1 MERTSETKPVTI
13 VAIGAGNRT
22 NKYLEYAI
30 RNPDRLKLV
39 GVAELNDIRRHAV
52 ASKFG
57 LKPEECFTDYERF
70 FENPVPADAILI
82 GTPENM
88 HFEPC
93 MKAIEAGYNVLLEK
107 PIAQSL
113 PECCRIAEAARRKG
127 VIVGV
132 CHVLRY
138 HPYFIKIKE
147 IVDSGQLGEIIS
159 ISHHAAVGLD
169 RTTHGFVRGMG
180 RREEITNPMLI
191 SKCCHDI
198 DFLLWL
204 TEARCRKLSSFG
216 SLRWFRAE
224 NAPKGS
230 TPRCIDCPLEKECP
244 YSAVDLYYN
253 RRDWISNFDVPE
265 GATLDEVI
273 LRQLRTGYY
282 GRCVFRCDNDVVDH
296 QLLTMELADETIL
309 SLSMDIF
316 TQDDCRRTHIKMT
329 HGEIFGDELTVSMLP
344 QHGKRH
350 QPERPAG
357 SMPRKPAGRS
367 IEDRPEHINDRST
380 FGHWEMDS
388 VESCQGVSNTYIVMT
403 ERKTRWELIIPSPDK
418 TAASVVAAIDGL
430 EAKYGDLFP
439 KVFRSITCD
448 NGCEFADAAGIER
461 SASGKGTRTEVYYCH
476 PYRPSERGSNE
487 NQNGLIR
494 RHLPKGTDLSTI
506 PYEETKRIEDW
517 LNNYPRK
524 MFGYLCSEQLFREEI
539 ALILAS

>member
-30 RNPDRLKLV
+30 RNPDRMKLV

-57 LKPEECFTDYERF
+57 LKPEECFADYERF

-159 ISHHAAVGLD
+159 ISHLAAVGLD
-169 RTTHGFVRGMG
+169 RTTHGFVRGMW

-204 TEARCRKLSSFG
+204 TGAHCRSLSSFG

-224 NAPKGS
+224 NAPAGAGR
-230 TPRCIDCPLEKECP
+230 RCLDCAIESACP
-244 YSAVDLYYN
+244 FSARDLYYV
-253 RRDWISNFDVPE
+253 RRDWVANFDVPE
-265 GATLDEVI
+265 GKTLDETI
-273 LRQLRTGYY
+273 LEELRTGIY
-282 GRCVFRCDNDVVDH
+282 GRCVYHCDNDVVDH
-296 QLLTMELADETIL
+296 QLLAMEMEGEVTV
-309 SLSMDIF
+309 SLSMEMFTADDFRKTHVRLTGGEIDGDERTLRVRRFRGGEERTYDFSDIVGQPF
-316 TQDDCRRTHIKMT
+316 HAGADLHLIGDFIRALRDPGYPFLTTIEDSIESHRICYDAERSRRTGTTIR
-329 HGEIFGDELTVSMLP
+329 V
-344 QHGKRH
+344 
-350 QPERPAG
+350 
-357 SMPRKPAGRS
+357 
-367 IEDRPEHINDRST
+367 
-380 FGHWEMDS
+380 
-388 VESCQGVSNTYIVMT
+388 
-403 ERKTRWELIIPSPDK
+403 
-418 TAASVVAAIDGL
+418 DG
-430 EAKYGDLFP
+430 
-439 KVFRSITCD
+439 
-448 NGCEFADAAGIER
+448 
-461 SASGKGTRTEVYYCH
+461 
-476 PYRPSERGSNE
+476 
-487 NQNGLIR
+487 
-494 RHLPKGTDLSTI
+494 
-506 PYEETKRIEDW
+506 TK
-517 LNNYPRK
+517 
-524 MFGYLCSEQLFREEI
+524 
-539 ALILAS
+539 

>member
-57 LKPEECFTDYERF
+57 LKPEECFADYERF

-147 IVDSGQLGEIIS
+147 IVDSGQLGEILS
-159 ISHHAAVGLD
+159 ISHLAAVGLD
-169 RTTHGFVRGMG
+169 RTTHGFVRGMW

-204 TEARCRKLSSFG
+204 TGAHCRSLSSFG

-224 NAPKGS
+224 NAPAGAGR
-230 TPRCIDCPLEKECP
+230 RCLDCAIESACP
-244 YSAVDLYYN
+244 FSARDLYYV
-253 RRDWISNFDVPE
+253 RRDWVANFDVPE
-265 GATLDEVI
+265 GKTLDETI
-273 LRQLRTGYY
+273 LEELRTGIY
-282 GRCVFRCDNDVVDH
+282 GRCVYHCDNDVVDH
-296 QLLTMELADETIL
+296 QLLAMEMEGEVTV
-309 SLSMDIF
+309 SLSMEMFTADDFRKTHVRLTGGEIDGDERTLRVRRFRGGEERTYDFSDIVGQPF
-316 TQDDCRRTHIKMT
+316 HAGADLHLIGDFIRALRDPGYPFLTTIEDSIESHRICYDAERSRRTGTTIR
-329 HGEIFGDELTVSMLP
+329 V
-344 QHGKRH
+344 
-350 QPERPAG
+350 
-357 SMPRKPAGRS
+357 
-367 IEDRPEHINDRST
+367 
-380 FGHWEMDS
+380 
-388 VESCQGVSNTYIVMT
+388 
-403 ERKTRWELIIPSPDK
+403 
-418 TAASVVAAIDGL
+418 DG
-430 EAKYGDLFP
+430 
-439 KVFRSITCD
+439 
-448 NGCEFADAAGIER
+448 
-461 SASGKGTRTEVYYCH
+461 
-476 PYRPSERGSNE
+476 
-487 NQNGLIR
+487 
-494 RHLPKGTDLSTI
+494 
-506 PYEETKRIEDW
+506 TK
-517 LNNYPRK
+517 
-524 MFGYLCSEQLFREEI
+524 
-539 ALILAS
+539 

>member
-30 RNPDRLKLV
+30 RNPDRMKLV

-57 LKPEECFTDYERF
+57 LKPEECFADYERF

-159 ISHHAAVGLD
+159 ISHLAAVGLD
-169 RTTHGFVRGMG
+169 RTTHGFVRGMW

-204 TEARCRKLSSFG
+204 TGAHCRSLSSFG

-224 NAPKGS
+224 NAPAGAGR
-230 TPRCIDCPLEKECP
+230 RCLDCAIESACP
-244 YSAVDLYYN
+244 FSARDLYYV
-253 RRDWISNFDVPE
+253 RRDWVANFDVLE
-265 GATLDEVI
+265 GKTLDETI
-273 LRQLRTGYY
+273 LEELRTGIY
-282 GRCVFRCDNDVVDH
+282 GRCVYHCDNDVVDH
-296 QLLTMELADETIL
+296 QLLAMEMEGEVTV
-309 SLSMDIF
+309 SLSMEMFTNDDFRKTHIRLTGGEIDGDERMLCVRRFRGGDERTYDFSDIVGQPF
-316 TQDDCRRTHIKMT
+316 HAGADLHLIGDFIRALRDPGYPFLTTIEDSIESHRICYDAERSRRTGTTIR
-329 HGEIFGDELTVSMLP
+329 V
-344 QHGKRH
+344 
-350 QPERPAG
+350 
-357 SMPRKPAGRS
+357 
-367 IEDRPEHINDRST
+367 
-380 FGHWEMDS
+380 
-388 VESCQGVSNTYIVMT
+388 
-403 ERKTRWELIIPSPDK
+403 
-418 TAASVVAAIDGL
+418 DG
-430 EAKYGDLFP
+430 
-439 KVFRSITCD
+439 
-448 NGCEFADAAGIER
+448 
-461 SASGKGTRTEVYYCH
+461 
-476 PYRPSERGSNE
+476 
-487 NQNGLIR
+487 
-494 RHLPKGTDLSTI
+494 
-506 PYEETKRIEDW
+506 TK
-517 LNNYPRK
+517 
-524 MFGYLCSEQLFREEI
+524 
-539 ALILAS
+539 

>member
-39 GVAELNDIRRHAV
+39 GVAELNDIRRHAI

-57 LKPEECFTDYERF
+57 LKPEECFADYERF

-159 ISHHAAVGLD
+159 ISHLAAVGLD
-169 RTTHGFVRGMG
+169 RTTHGFVRGMW

-204 TEARCRKLSSFG
+204 TGAHCRSLSSFG

-224 NAPKGS
+224 NAPAGAGR
-230 TPRCIDCPLEKECP
+230 RCLDCAIESACP
-244 YSAVDLYYN
+244 FSARDLYYV
-253 RRDWISNFDVPE
+253 RRDWVANFDVPE
-265 GATLDEVI
+265 GKTLDETI
-273 LRQLRTGYY
+273 LEELRTGMY
-282 GRCVFRCDNDVVDH
+282 GRCVYHCDNDVVDH
-296 QLLTMELADETIL
+296 QLLAMEMEGEATV
-309 SLSMDIF
+309 SLSMEMFTADDFRKTHVRLTGGEIDGDERTLRVRRFRGGDERTYDFSDIVGQPF
-316 TQDDCRRTHIKMT
+316 HAGADLHLIGDFIRALRDPGYPFLTTIEDSIESHRICYDAERSRRTGTTIR
-329 HGEIFGDELTVSMLP
+329 V
-344 QHGKRH
+344 
-350 QPERPAG
+350 
-357 SMPRKPAGRS
+357 
-367 IEDRPEHINDRST
+367 
-380 FGHWEMDS
+380 
-388 VESCQGVSNTYIVMT
+388 
-403 ERKTRWELIIPSPDK
+403 
-418 TAASVVAAIDGL
+418 DG
-430 EAKYGDLFP
+430 
-439 KVFRSITCD
+439 
-448 NGCEFADAAGIER
+448 
-461 SASGKGTRTEVYYCH
+461 
-476 PYRPSERGSNE
+476 
-487 NQNGLIR
+487 
-494 RHLPKGTDLSTI
+494 
-506 PYEETKRIEDW
+506 TK
-517 LNNYPRK
+517 
-524 MFGYLCSEQLFREEI
+524 
-539 ALILAS
+539 

>member
-159 ISHHAAVGLD
+159 ISHLAAVGLD
-169 RTTHGFVRGMG
+169 RTTHGFVRGMW

-265 GATLDEVI
+265 GARRGHTPTAAHGRLRSMRVP
-273 LRQLRTGYY
+273 LRQ
-282 GRCVFRCDNDVVDH
+282 
-296 QLLTMELADETIL
+296 
-309 SLSMDIF
+309 
-316 TQDDCRRTHIKMT
+316 RRGGPPDRI
-329 HGEIFGDELTVSMLP
+329 HGN
-344 QHGKRH
+344 GKRRH
-350 QPERPAG
+350 DLLLDGCLHPRRPA
-357 SMPRKPAGRS
+357 RDTHTA
-367 IEDRPEHINDRST
+367 
-380 FGHWEMDS
+380 DS
-388 VESCQGVSNTYIVMT
+388 
-403 ERKTRWELIIPSPDK
+403 
-418 TAASVVAAIDGL
+418 
-430 EAKYGDLFP
+430 
-439 KVFRSITCD
+439 
-448 NGCEFADAAGIER
+448 
-461 SASGKGTRTEVYYCH
+461 
-476 PYRPSERGSNE
+476 
-487 NQNGLIR
+487 R
-494 RHLPKGTDLSTI
+494 RN
-506 PYEETKRIEDW
+506 R
-517 LNNYPRK
+517 R
-524 MFGYLCSEQLFREEI
+524 
-539 ALILAS
+539 

>member
-57 LKPEECFTDYERF
+57 LKPEECFADYERF

-159 ISHHAAVGLD
+159 ISHLAAVGLD
-169 RTTHGFVRGMG
+169 RTTHGFVRGMW

-273 LRQLRTGYY
+273 LRQLRTGDY
-282 GRCVFRCDNDVVDH
+282 GRCVFRCDNDVDERILRVRRFRGGEEQVYDFSGILGKPFHAGADLNLVEDFVD
-296 QLLTMELADETIL
+296 TI
-309 SLSMDIF
+309 S
-316 TQDDCRRTHIKMT
+316 RREHRFRTSI
-329 HGEIFGDELTVSMLP
+329 
-344 QHGKRH
+344 GK
-350 QPERPAG
+350 
-357 SMPRKPAGRS
+357 
-367 IEDRPEHINDRST
+367 
-380 FGHWEMDS
+380 S
-388 VESCQGVSNTYIVMT
+388 VESHRICF
-403 ERKTRWELIIPSPDK
+403 
-418 TAASVVAAIDGL
+418 
-430 EAKYGDLFP
+430 EA
-439 KVFRSITCD
+439 
-448 NGCEFADAAGIER
+448 ER
-461 SASGKGTRTEVYYCH
+461 SRLSGQTVILDQTR
-476 PYRPSERGSNE
+476 
-487 NQNGLIR
+487 
-494 RHLPKGTDLSTI
+494 
-506 PYEETKRIEDW
+506 
-517 LNNYPRK
+517 
-524 MFGYLCSEQLFREEI
+524 
-539 ALILAS
+539 

>member
-30 RNPDRLKLV
+30 RNPDRMKLV

-57 LKPEECFTDYERF
+57 LKPEECFADYERF

-159 ISHHAAVGLD
+159 ISHLAAVGLD
-169 RTTHGFVRGMG
+169 RTTHGFVRGMW

-204 TEARCRKLSSFG
+204 TGSHCRRLSSFG

-224 NAPKGS
+224 NAPEGS
-230 TPRCIDCPLEKECP
+230 AARCLDCRMESECP
-244 YSAVDLYYN
+244 FSARDLYYV
-253 RRDWISNFDVPE
+253 RRDWVSNFDVPP
-265 GATLDEVI
+265 GATLDATIMEE
-273 LRQLRTGYY
+273 LRTGML
-282 GRCVFRCDNDVVDH
+282 GRCVYRCDNDVVDH
-296 QLLTMELADETIL
+296 KLLSMEMDDEVTM
-309 SLSMDIF
+309 SLSMEMFTNDDFRKTHIRLTGGEIDGDERTLRVRRFRGGDAETYDFSDIAGQPF
-316 TQDDCRRTHIKMT
+316 HAGADLQLIGDFIRALRDPSRPFLTTIDDSIESHRICYAAERSRRT
-329 HGEIFGDELTVSMLP
+329 GETIRM
-344 QHGKRH
+344 
-350 QPERPAG
+350 
-357 SMPRKPAGRS
+357 
-367 IEDRPEHINDRST
+367 
-380 FGHWEMDS
+380 
-388 VESCQGVSNTYIVMT
+388 
-403 ERKTRWELIIPSPDK
+403 
-418 TAASVVAAIDGL
+418 
-430 EAKYGDLFP
+430 
-439 KVFRSITCD
+439 
-448 NGCEFADAAGIER
+448 DAAE
-461 SASGKGTRTEVYYCH
+461 
-476 PYRPSERGSNE
+476 
-487 NQNGLIR
+487 
-494 RHLPKGTDLSTI
+494 
-506 PYEETKRIEDW
+506 
-517 LNNYPRK
+517 
-524 MFGYLCSEQLFREEI
+524 
-539 ALILAS
+539 